1 MKKVFCL
8 AAVALV
14 SILWTANSPVQAAD
28 FPTKPITAIVTVS
41 PGGSND
47 IQTRAFAAVAEKIF
61 KQPIVVLNKSGA
73 SGMLGLIQGAE
84 SAPDGYTLTTSSM
97 SEMCLLESE
106 KASNRK
112 TEVALS
118 DFVSIGAFTVSPLII
133 GVPANSP
140 WKTFEDFVRDAKAN
154 PGKFAYSSG
163 GLNRIAHINTELL
176 AKAIGLK
183 FRHVPYAGGGQ
194 AVTAIVGGHEDFAS
208 MTPSSSVPLFKGG
221 KLRALAVH
229 GDMRS
234 KFLPDVPTL
243 KEKGIDASVPQIV
256 GLGVPKKTP
265 TPIVEKL
272 RAVVKQVT
280 EDKSFMNVI
289 ESQGDEVHHVSG
301 EEFAK
306 ITERESQKVAKL
318 FKQLMEESK

>member
-1 MKKVFCL
+1 MKRAFGL
-8 AAVALV
+8 TAVALV
-14 SILWTANSPVQAAD
+14 SILWFASSLVSAAD

-47 IQTRAFAAVAEKIF
+47 IQTRAFASVADKIL
-61 KQPIVVLNKSGA
+61 KQTIVVINKPSA

-84 SAPDGYTLTTSSM
+84 AAADGYTLTTSSM

-112 TEVALS
+112 TEVSLD

-133 GVPANSP
+133 GVPAKSP
-140 WKTFEDFVRDAKAN
+140 WKTLEDLIRDAKAN
-154 PGKFAYSSG
+154 PGKYAYASG
-163 GLNRIAHINTELL
+163 GLYRIAQINTELF
-176 AKAIGLK
+176 ASAVGLK
-183 FRHVPYAGGGQ
+183 FRHVPYGGGGQ
-194 AVTAIVGGHEDFAS
+194 AVTSIVGGHEDFAS

-229 GDMRS
+229 GEMRS

-265 TPIVEKL
+265 APIVEKL
-272 RAVVKQVT
+272 RAVVKQVS

-301 EEFAK
+301 DEFAK
-306 ITERESQKVAKL
+306 IVERESQKVARL
-318 FKQLMEESK
+318 FKHLMEEKK

>member
-8 AAVALV
+8 AAAAVV
-14 SILWTANSPVQAAD
+14 SVLWPGNSPVQAAE

-47 IQTRAFAAVAEKIF
+47 IQTRAFAAVAEKIL
-61 KQPIVVLNKSGA
+61 KQPIVVINKSGA

-84 SAPDGYTLTTSSM
+84 ATPDGYTLTTSSM

-163 GLNRIAHINTELL
+163 GLYRIAHINTELL
-176 AKAIGLK
+176 AKALGLK

-234 KFLPDVPTL
+234 TFLPEVPTL

-265 TPIVEKL
+265 APIVERL

-280 EDKSFMNVI
+280 EDKSFINVI

-318 FKQLMEESK
+318 FKQLTEEGK